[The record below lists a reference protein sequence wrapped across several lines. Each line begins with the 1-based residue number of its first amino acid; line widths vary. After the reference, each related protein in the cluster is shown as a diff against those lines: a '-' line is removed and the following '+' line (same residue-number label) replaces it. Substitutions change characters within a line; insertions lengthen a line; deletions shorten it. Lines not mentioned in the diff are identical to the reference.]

1 LQVRSSYRQ
10 GQDNRLYAST
20 SENSV
25 STSVSESKS
34 ADDESTTQVENRKTT
49 CDHCSTL
56 FASRTAL
63 FRHIRT
69 DPKCSLLA
77 GTDFQWTRQSIAFSF
92 GYCGG
97 LPLLKEEELISPTM
111 MISNSD
117 GDDSRSEAQIA
128 GILLRT
134 ALVESLNEVVKDY
147 FNLTSLTEIKLISSS
162 QASVAKSRHRSLA
175 QEAGCAAIADV
186 LSVNVQVPKLMTVD
200 LWSRVVAR
208 LQERIKGDQVQVFA
222 FRLLESTLPVERK
235 CTQRVF
241 HYLLPLSWLPDCNDI
256 ESWWQSGKEYDKGS
270 RRMYNAKSPPD
281 GLKRFKDALRSA
293 ECTKFH
299 NVNATDSNV
308 ENGTIRLAAGRFGEL
323 AKRERRPWH
332 NYADPSLRGDASP
345 NNEPVWRVVDR
356 ARIVDVIE
364 TPHTGD
370 LNAVVEIKGDDF
382 VKEQIRRIMGTA
394 VAIAHGWL
402 PETFLEMT
410 TRADTFIETPLAP
423 PGRLYV
429 ADNRF
434 HFDELK
440 NGRPLFDSD
449 QMGTVFQ
456 SASDVDNA
464 AVWLQTKL
472 LEKTA
477 MEAEAASEAKWLDS
491 LQNTVGPRIQAQ
503 LAYRNENALP
513 STATYQ
519 FVPAPNEYT
528 IVLKKLQHIIT
539 TDLWPET
546 SVARS
551 SVIRQTEN
559 SGKARTNGSFT
570 IVNPK
575 AQHELTC
582 LPLANAKFPDL
593 VQAIFELEEIL
604 ANQARDRL
612 TVNSLEQGILVRRAP
627 SSHCA
632 VNCNAE
638 FTPHVD
644 SGRGSGQS
652 LSMIVGLG
660 DYTGGGLY
668 VEGDLFDIRFKP
680 IEFDGWK
687 LRHWTNQFQ
696 GERFSLVW
704 FTPELK
710 G

>member
-1 LQVRSSYRQ
+1 V
-10 GQDNRLYAST
+10 
-20 SENSV
+20 
-25 STSVSESKS
+25 
-34 ADDESTTQVENRKTT
+34 
-49 CDHCSTL
+49 
-56 FASRTAL
+56 
-63 FRHIRT
+63 
-69 DPKCSLLA
+69 
-77 GTDFQWTRQSIAFSF
+77 
-92 GYCGG
+92 
-97 LPLLKEEELISPTM
+97 
-111 MISNSD
+111 
-117 GDDSRSEAQIA
+117 
-128 GILLRT
+128 
-134 ALVESLNEVVKDY
+134 
-147 FNLTSLTEIKLISSS
+147 TEFKLISSS
-162 QASVAKSRHRSLA
+162 QAGVAKSRRRALA

-186 LSVNVQVPKLMTVD
+186 LSVNVQAPKLMTVD
-200 LWSRVVAR
+200 LWTRVVER
-208 LQERIKGDQVQVFA
+208 LQERIKGDEVKVFA
-222 FRLLESTLPVERK
+222 FRLLESTLVVERQ

-241 HYLLPLSWLPDCNDI
+241 HYLLPLSWLPDCKDI
-256 ESWWQSGKEYDKGS
+256 ESWWQSGKEYSTES
-270 RRMYNAKSPPD
+270 RPMYNNASPPD
-281 GLKRFKDALRSA
+281 SLKRFKDALRSA
-293 ECTKFH
+293 ECKQFH

-308 ENGTIRLAAGRFGEL
+308 ENGTIRLATGRFGEFRR
-323 AKRERRPWH
+323 RERRPWH

-356 ARIVDVIE
+356 ARIINVIE
-364 TPHTGD
+364 TDTGD

-382 VKEQIRRIMGTA
+382 VKQQIRRIVGTA

-449 QMGTVFQ
+449 ETGTVFQ
-456 SASDVDNA
+456 IASDIDNA
-464 AVWLQTKL
+464 AVWIQTKL

-477 MEAEAASEAKWLDS
+477 IEAEAASEAKWLDS
-491 LQNTVGPRIQAQ
+491 LQNTVSPRIQAQ

-513 STATYQ
+513 STATDQ
-519 FVPAPNEYT
+519 FVPAPNEFT
-528 IVLKKLQHIIT
+528 SVLKKLRHIIT

-559 SGKARTNGSFT
+559 SGEPRTNGSFT
-570 IVNPK
+570 IANPK
-575 AQHELTC
+575 AQHGLTC

-604 ANQARDRL
+604 ANQARDQL
-612 TVNSLEQGILVRRAP
+612 TVDSLKQGILVQRAS

-660 DYTGGGLY
+660 DYAGGELY

-687 LRHWTNQFQ
+687 LRHWTNHFQ

-704 FTPELK
+704 FTPEL
-710 G
+710 